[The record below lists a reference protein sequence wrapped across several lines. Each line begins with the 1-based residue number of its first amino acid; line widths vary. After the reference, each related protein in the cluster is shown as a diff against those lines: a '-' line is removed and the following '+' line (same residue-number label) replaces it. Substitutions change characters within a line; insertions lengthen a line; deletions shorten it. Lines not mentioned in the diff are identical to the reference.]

1 MSGDI
6 ERLARAH
13 GVWVEPSSLGAPGA
27 DLRTRADI
35 RAPAP
40 EPSGQAETPPKRG
53 PGRPRKSPDNLP
65 EQGGPAPE

>member
-1 MSGDI
+1 MSGDL

-13 GVWVEPSSLGAPGA
+13 GVWVEPNSAP
-27 DLRTRADI
+27 TV
-35 RAPAP
+35 
-40 EPSGQAETPPKRG
+40 EPVGQAATPPRKG